1 VSVYLVIC
9 FIGNSL
15 PGIGV
20 AMVGA
25 VAGPVRAS
33 EIFAG
38 VMLVLAA
45 AAFVTGLRFA
55 PYRPASACDA
65 R

>member
-1 VSVYLVIC
+1 V
-9 FIGNSL
+9 
-15 PGIGV
+15 IGV

-38 VMLVLAA
+38 VMLVLAGM
-45 AAFVTGLRFA
+45 AFVTGLRFA
-55 PYRPASACDA
+55 PRRPTRACEA